1 MDFGLMAN
9 EKKNKWNGL
18 IGKYV
23 RIEQKIKIPLSNDNL
38 VVKVLEIHP
47 SGKKVLLRNKG
58 GSEEIWYTIL
68 KKGELKDW
76 YSIQRY
82 KFVRLL
88 SRWEELEFEVSDYIG
103 SVTEEIDF
111 DSKTIAECKY
121 MKQYATFEMEQYV
134 PFGSIAAFLFALI
147 LSSDASNYS
156 TITRLPIWT
165 ALLLGILFYI
175 QYRHHRSRFHEIILK
190 IEAKIL
196 SDD

>member
-1 MDFGLMAN
+1 MAS
-9 EKKNKWNGL
+9 EMKNKWNEL

-23 RIEQKIKIPLSNDNL
+23 RIELKIKIPRFNDNL

-58 GSEEIWYTIL
+58 ESEEIWYTIL

-103 SVTEEIDF
+103 SVTDEIDL

-134 PFGSIAAFLFALI
+134 PFGSIAVFLFALI

-165 ALLLGILFYI
+165 AWLLGIVLYI
-175 QYRHHRSRFHEIILK
+175 VYRHHRGRFHEIILK
-190 IEAKIL
+190 IETKIL
-196 SDD
+196 SDN